1 MEDKIRMYLELQLL
15 KCGEYMNQLLNM
27 NSSGVRDGVNLFY
40 TIHPSKL
47 TAWYELNKTL
57 H

>member
-1 MEDKIRMYLELQLL
+1 MEDKICMYLELQLL
-15 KCGEYMNQLLNM
+15 KCGHYMNQLLNM

-40 TIHPSKL
+40 TTHLSKL
-47 TAWYELNKTL
+47 TAWKELNKTL